1 MCKVFYW
8 ICFLGLS
15 LPASAEEPAAGA
27 SREALEK
34 WFEEDTSTKTKV
46 EDINEGQLDFLKQAP
61 AGEAI
66 HHHQNKVKITAES
79 LDEGW
84 AQLEQC
90 HENLDQVAAM
100 QITFRDGYIRDMQ
113 VTEQRNIGEAWVEGS
128 SLQLSNVGEN
138 ARICLQARTRAL
150 RFQDDGTYVLVNG
163 PYMRKFL
170 DGYYPMRVSMQIEYP
185 ANLLK
190 VGTVTPNNQPGFAVQ
205 QQEGVVGFD
214 ALFEGELRTSIQFEA
229 LGL

>member
-1 MCKVFYW
+1 MRNIFYW
-8 ICFLGLS
+8 VCLVGGAF
-15 LPASAEEPAAGA
+15 PASADEPAAGA
-27 SREALEK
+27 TREALEK
-34 WFEEDTSTKTKV
+34 WFEEDTLTKTNAD
-46 EDINEGQLDFLKQAP
+46 EINEGSLDFLNQAP
-61 AGEAI
+61 VGEAL

-90 HENLDQVAAM
+90 HDNLDQAAAM
-100 QITFRDGYIRDMQ
+100 QITFRDGYIRDMR
-113 VTEQRNIGEAWVEGS
+113 VTEQRNIGKAWVEGS
-128 SLQLSNVGEN
+128 SVQLSKVGEN
-138 ARICLQARTRAL
+138 ARICLQAHTRAL

-190 VGTVTPNNQPGFAVQ
+190 VGTVTPSIQPGFALQ

-229 LGL
+229 TH